1 MTILIRPEDYREW
14 VFTGSSLGLN
24 HRENLSEPDH
34 MEDFY
39 HVTYI
44 HPEAYKEFSQTG
56 KFPEGTVMVLE
67 ILSQEKK
74 KKPGLQ
80 GSYGKD
86 YVAIEASVKDSKC
99 FKDSWAYFAFNDD
112 DGKLLDKAK
121 AFASQ
126 SCFACHDKKA
136 ETDPMYLRNFT
147 RFFAQQNQMNL
158 QKNKSS
164 HKLATTFIF

>member
-99 FKDSWAYFAFNDD
+99 FKDGWAYFAFNDD

-136 ETDPMYLRNFT
+136 ETDHVFTQFYSVLRAAKPNEST
-147 RFFAQQNQMNL
+147 
-158 QKNKSS
+158 KK
-164 HKLATTFIF
+164 